1 MSFVVAIDGPSGS
14 GKGTVTKLVGEKLK
28 LINIDTGATF
38 RCVALEMLNKNIE
51 LSEEDKIIELLN
63 NIKIEL
69 IKENGEQKV
78 FLNGED
84 VTLEIRTKRV
94 TDFVSPVSRLP
105 IVRQNLLN
113 LQRKMAEGK
122 DVIMEG
128 RDIGTTVFPNAN
140 VKIYLDA
147 SAEERA
153 RRRTKQNEENNLPS
167 DYEEILKSIKSR
179 DEQDRTREI
188 SPLKQAEDAVYIDSS
203 DMTIEEVV
211 NKIIEIIEKNR

>member
-38 RCVALEMLNKNIE
+38 RCVALDMLNKNIE

-69 IKENGEQKV
+69 GEQKV

-147 SAEERA
+147 TAEERA

-188 SPLKQAEDAVYIDSS
+188 SPLKQADDAVYIDSS

>member
-38 RCVALEMLNKNIE
+38 RCVALDMLNKNIE

-69 IKENGEQKV
+69 GEQKV

-147 SAEERA
+147 TAEERA
-153 RRRTKQNEENNLPS
+153 RRRTKQNEENNIPS
-167 DYEEILKSIKSR
+167 SYEEILKSIKSR

-188 SPLKQAEDAVYIDSS
+188 SPLKQADDAVYIDSS

>member
-1 MSFVVAIDGPSGS
+1 
-14 GKGTVTKLVGEKLK
+14 
-28 LINIDTGATF
+28 
-38 RCVALEMLNKNIE
+38 MLNKNIE

-188 SPLKQAEDAVYIDSS
+188 SPLKQADDAVYIDSS
-203 DMTIEEVV
+203 NMTIEEVV
-211 NKIIEIIEKNR
+211 NKIIEIIEKGR